1 MTDPHTPDTSS
12 ATPNLPVPQTG
23 APQKDAHSARR
34 SLWRAWLSQPW
45 AVVVVL
51 ALLLAG
57 WQWLETRGRL
67 ADTQQELARRL
78 NDSDTLG
85 KESRALAKQSQ
96 EEVGRLQAKVGV
108 LETQM
113 AESQGQQAAL
123 ENLYQE
129 LARNRDDWVLA
140 DAEHSI
146 TLAVQ
151 QLQLAGNVPAAIVA
165 LQAADARL
173 ARVDRPHFVLLRK
186 ALNRDLERLKAL
198 PFVDLSGMSLR
209 LENMVAGVDALPLAA
224 DSRPR
229 PEAPAPQAAAA
240 DGNAGLLLTLG
251 RELWDEFRALLR
263 IQRLDRPEPVLL
275 PPEQNFFLREN
286 LKLRLLN
293 ARLALFAREQWSFR
307 NDLKQAQQVLERYF
321 DTREKSVQGVQAA
334 LKQLL
339 ATDIVIDLPNLNETL
354 TAMRNSKA
362 SKEVGKEV
370 LKDGKGRK

>member
-1 MTDPHTPDTSS
+1 MTDPHTPDTAST
-12 ATPNLPVPQTG
+12 TPNLPVAQS
-23 APQKDAHSARR
+23 APVASAPRR
-34 SLWRAWLSQPW
+34 SLWRTWLSQPW

-78 NDSDTLG
+78 NDSDTIG

-229 PEAPAPQAAAA
+229 PEAPAVQAAPA

-334 LKQLL
+334 LKQLV

-362 SKEVGKEV
+362 SKDVAKEAG
-370 LKDGKGRK
+370 KDGKGRK

>member
-1 MTDPHTPDTSS
+1 
-12 ATPNLPVPQTG
+12 V
-23 APQKDAHSARR
+23 
-34 SLWRAWLSQPW
+34 
-45 AVVVVL
+45 
-51 ALLLAG
+51 
-57 WQWLETRGRL
+57 
-67 ADTQQELARRL
+67 
-78 NDSDTLG
+78 
-85 KESRALAKQSQ
+85 
-96 EEVGRLQAKVGV
+96 
-108 LETQM
+108 
-113 AESQGQQAAL
+113 AEAQGQQAAL

-173 ARVDRPHFVLLRK
+173 ARVDRPHFVVLRK

-209 LENMVAGVDALPLAA
+209 LENMVAGVDGLPLLA

-229 PEAPAPQAAAA
+229 PETPAVPATPVANA
-240 DGNAGLLLTLG
+240 DSGGLLATLA
-251 RELWDEFRALLR
+251 RELWQEFRGLLR
-263 IQRLDRPEPVLL
+263 IQRLDRPDPILL
-275 PPEQNFFLREN
+275 PPEQTFFLREN

-293 ARLALFAREQWSFR
+293 ARLALFAREQWTFR

-321 DTREKSVQGVQAA
+321 DVREKSVQGVQAA
-334 LKQLL
+334 LKQLV

-362 SKEVGKEV
+362 SKDAARELGK
-370 LKDGKGRK
+370 DSAKGRK